1 MPSSDLLP
9 DTARLEKVASGAS
22 WAEGPTWIPGWRA
35 VRFSDVSGNRIL
47 EYSERTGELSVYAT
61 EVEYTN
67 GRALAPDGSVVQ
79 CSQGRRRMERDRD
92 GAVEP
97 LADQWHGRRFN
108 SPNDVVVTSDGTIW
122 FSDPSYGIL
131 KDGEGHPGELE
142 YGDHYVFRLDPA
154 TGEVEPAV
162 LDVRMPN
169 GLAFSP
175 DETILYV
182 SDTSMELPERTPA
195 GYPSGGHGIRA
206 YDVAG
211 GRWVKNGRL
220 LLEIQDGLADGFRV
234 DTDGNLWTSAGS
246 AVQVFTPDGAL
257 LLTIP
262 VPETVGNLCFGGAD
276 GQSLYITA
284 SSSLYRIRTNARDAR
299 SSFLPWS

>member
-1 MPSSDLLP
+1 MRSSDLLP

-22 WAEGPTWIPGWRA
+22 WAEGPTWIPDRRA

-47 EYSERTGELSVYAT
+47 EYSERTGELSVYAA

-97 LADQWHGRRFN
+97 LADQWNGRRFN

-154 TGEVEPAV
+154 TGAVEPAV

-195 GYPSGGHGIRA
+195 GYPGGGHGIRA
-206 YDVAG
+206 YDVAA

-246 AVQVFTPDGAL
+246 AVQVFTPDGTL

-262 VPETVGNLCFGGAD
+262 VPETVGNLCFGGTD